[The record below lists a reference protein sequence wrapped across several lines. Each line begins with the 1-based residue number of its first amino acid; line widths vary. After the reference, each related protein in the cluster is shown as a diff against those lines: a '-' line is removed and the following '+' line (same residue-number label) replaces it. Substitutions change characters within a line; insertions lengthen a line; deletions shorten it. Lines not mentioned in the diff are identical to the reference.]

1 MIRVNGV
8 APGGATPRGFQCGR
22 EPVRLERTPMGEG
35 WGGRWRTVL
44 FLIDGPRAITG
55 TVLTVD
61 GGFSARW

>member
-1 MIRVNGV
+1 MALPQARRYS
-8 APGGATPRGFQCGR
+8 PRISVR
-22 EPVRLERTPMGEG
+22 KERAIRLERTPMGEEAG
-35 WGGRWRTVL
+35 AEAMADSVL